1 MRSVDLSLRVRY
13 SETDAMGIVYHAN
26 YLVWFEIG
34 RTEFCRVAGFP
45 YRSMEDSG
53 LWILVT
59 DVDCRYRRSAR
70 YDDEI
75 LVRTTMPE
83 LGSRIVVF
91 RYEIFGPQKVLLADG
106 GTRHVFADPS
116 GKPRRAP
123 KEILEGLER
132 FRSAGS

>member
-1 MRSVDLSLRVRY
+1 MRTVEKSLRVRY

-45 YRSMEDSG
+45 YRAMEDSG

-59 DVDCRYRRSAR
+59 NVECRYLRSAR

-75 LVRTTMPE
+75 KIKTQMPE

-91 RYEIFGPQKVLLADG
+91 AYEIFGPQDALLADG
-106 GTRHVFADPS
+106 RTRHVFADPT
-116 GKPRRAP
+116 GKPRRATE
-123 KEILEGLER
+123 EILAGLGK
-132 FRSAGS
+132 FRSSAD